1 MITNAHKVILEEK
14 TRLANK
20 FNLTVEHITKLKNDY
35 LHQCYACENKL
46 DKNKN
51 KVDMKLTFEQWLKIW
66 VDSGKIYQRGKRIG
80 QYCMCRNDDI
90 GHYEIGNVYID
101 LASKN
106 SSMAPV
112 AERTDEYREMMRQ
125 KYIGKARPFEVME
138 KSRQTKL
145 EKGYFKS
152 VYSENDNMKFNSIAE
167 ASRYYNLDPST
178 IDARCKKQIK
188 GFRFA

>member
-35 LHQCYACENKL
+35 LFQSYACKNKL

-51 KVDMKLTFEQWLKIW
+51 KVDMKLTFEQWLQIW
-66 VDSGKIYQRGKRIG
+66 VDSGKIHQRGKRIG
-80 QYCMCRNDDI
+80 EYCMCRKDDI

-112 AERTDEYREMMRQ
+112 AQLTDEEKERRRRMYAGKPRPKEMW
-125 KYIGKARPFEVME
+125 E
-138 KSRQTKL
+138 KVQQTKL
-145 EKGYFKS
+145 ANGRYRA
-152 VYSENDNMKFNSIAE
+152 VYCQIDNKTFVSISEAAK
-167 ASRYYNLDPST
+167 YYRVDPST
-178 IDARCKKQIK
+178 ISDRCKRRIK
-188 GFRFA
+188 GFQFA